1 VKILVVDDE
10 ALARE
15 RLLRLLGRLRP
26 GARCLEA
33 ADGEQALT
41 LVNGENPDLLLLDIR
56 MPGLDGIEVATR
68 LDAMASPPAIIF
80 CTAYDEYALQA
91 LQHQAV
97 AYLLKPVREAELTRA
112 LAAAGRVNRLQLASL
127 REQAPGV
134 DSSGAGASGVETSGV
149 ETSGVET
156 SGVETSAAR
165 GRSRVS
171 SQTHRGLETMPVAE
185 IRCFVAEQKYV
196 TACSPG
202 RELLIPDTLKDLERE
217 FAGRFLRVHR
227 NALVAREHIERLAR
241 DDSGVWHVV
250 LHGIEVRPAVS
261 RRHLAQAKQQL
272 LER

>member
-1 VKILVVDDE
+1 MKVLVVDDE

-15 RLLRLLGRLRP
+15 RLVRLLARLRP
-26 GARCLEA
+26 EVRCLQA
-33 ADGEQALT
+33 ADGEQALA
-41 LVNGENPDLLLLDIR
+41 LVHGENPDLLLLDIR

-68 LDAMASPPAIIF
+68 LDAMDSPPAVIF

-97 AYLLKPVREAELTRA
+97 AYLLKPVREADLTRA
-112 LAAAGRVNRLQLASL
+112 LVAAGRVNRVQLASL

-134 DSSGAGASGVETSGV
+134 DSPGVDSPGV
-149 ETSGVET
+149 DSPGVDSPAT
-156 SGVETSAAR
+156 K

-185 IRCFVAEQKYV
+185 IRCFIAEQKYV

-202 RELLIPDTLKDLERE
+202 GELLIPDTLKDLERE
-217 FAGRFLRVHR
+217 FGGRFLRVHR
-227 NALVAREHIERLAR
+227 NALVACEHIERLAR
-241 DDSGVWHVV
+241 DDSGIWHVV
-250 LHGIEVRPAVS
+250 LSGVEVRPAVS

>member
-1 VKILVVDDE
+1 MDDE

-15 RLLRLLGRLRP
+15 RLLRLLQRLRP
-26 GARCLEA
+26 EARCLQA
-33 ADGEQALT
+33 ADGEQALA
-41 LVNGENPDLLLLDIR
+41 LVHGENPDLLLLDIR

-68 LDAMASPPAIIF
+68 LAAMASPPAVIF

-112 LAAAGRVNRLQLASL
+112 LAAAGRVNRVQLASL
-127 REQAPGV
+127 REQPPGAQAPGV
-134 DSSGAGASGVETSGV
+134 DLPATQ
-149 ETSGVET
+149 
-156 SGVETSAAR
+156 

-185 IRCFVAEQKYV
+185 IRCFIAEQKYV
-196 TACSPG
+196 TACSPAG
-202 RELLIPDTLKDLERE
+202 ELLIPDTLKDLERE

-241 DDSGVWHVV
+241 DDSGVWYVV
-250 LHGIEVRPAVS
+250 LRGVEMRPAVS